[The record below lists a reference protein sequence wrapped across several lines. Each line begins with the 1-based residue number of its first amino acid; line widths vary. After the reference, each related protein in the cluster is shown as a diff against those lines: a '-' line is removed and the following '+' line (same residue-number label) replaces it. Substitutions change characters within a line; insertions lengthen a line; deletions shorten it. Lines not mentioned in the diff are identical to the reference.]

1 MCRARWHQYI
11 QGVALQKK
19 NPGLSIQHFSSNSK
33 GYNKMPLNQSLLPAG
48 WTEVRLQ
55 VPWHLVASITL
66 HRNYLESEDGWAL
79 QSGTLRKN
87 TQGLPGPLVDCLS
100 PTVGSWWSLFEGHR
114 QKWNFHQDWV
124 QIFMSTNRTH
134 NFLGWTAE
142 ISSIVSWLK
151 PSFLEWGGK
160 LMFNWALVFCW
171 GPSCWVL
178 LSFLRNKVSGDP
190 SVIWS
195 EEYLLSDIC
204 YLNCS
209 LVKLFSSFLT
219 FFFPEACLLLLLSI
233 RGKVYGKRTGRDLI
247 SPCLSW
253 SWADEH
259 SLLGPVSLNQLCL
272 KSLF

>member
-1 MCRARWHQYI
+1 MGEPC
-11 QGVALQKK
+11 
-19 NPGLSIQHFSSNSK
+19 
-33 GYNKMPLNQSLLPAG
+33 SLAPSER
-48 WTEVRLQ
+48 T
-55 VPWHLVASITL
+55 
-66 HRNYLESEDGWAL
+66 HRG
-79 QSGTLRKN
+79 
-87 TQGLPGPLVDCLS
+87 TQGPWWTASPLQWAR
-100 PTVGSWWSLFEGHR
+100 GGHSWKVTDRSE
-114 QKWNFHQDWV
+114 
-124 QIFMSTNRTH
+124 ISTKIEFRSHRTH

-171 GPSCWVL
+171 GTSCWVL
-178 LSFLRNKVSGDP
+178 LSVLWNKVSGDP

-209 LVKLFSSFLT
+209 LVKLFPSFLT

-259 SLLGPVSLNQLCL
+259 SPLGPVSLNQLCL

>member
-1 MCRARWHQYI
+1 MGEPCSHFPQKEHTGAPRA
-11 QGVALQKK
+11 
-19 NPGLSIQHFSSNSK
+19 
-33 GYNKMPLNQSLLPAG
+33 
-48 WTEVRLQ
+48 
-55 VPWHLVASITL
+55 
-66 HRNYLESEDGWAL
+66 
-79 QSGTLRKN
+79 
-87 TQGLPGPLVDCLS
+87 LVDYYS
-100 PTVGSWWSLFEGHR
+100 TVGSWWSLFEGHR

-190 SVIWS
+190 SVYLIRRVSHYQISVIWT
-195 EEYLLSDIC
+195 
-204 YLNCS
+204 CS

-247 SPCLSW
+247 SPCLLELVLGWWAW
-253 SWADEH
+253 SPRT
-259 SLLGPVSLNQLCL
+259 SVSEPTLPQVSVLRV
-272 KSLF
+272 